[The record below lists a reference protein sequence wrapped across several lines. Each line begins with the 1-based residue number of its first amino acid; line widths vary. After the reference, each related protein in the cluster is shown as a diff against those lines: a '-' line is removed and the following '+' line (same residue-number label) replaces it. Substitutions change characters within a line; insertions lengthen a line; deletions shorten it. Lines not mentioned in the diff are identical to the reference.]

1 MDIRNIKK
9 NPEEIKGGLY
19 FEAIWRL
26 QIDLLAGYI
35 GKIEKNLPMYP
46 IDIHSYEGQQVLKD
60 MTSRVVEEIAE
71 GYESTGNVLEIL
83 STHGFNIDY
92 LSEEEFD
99 MLLNNLQ
106 NSNEEQADAVA
117 FYINLFL
124 YANLDLSDIRAFLIE
139 ALGLGKDVLT
149 SDILQDLM
157 DLGYLWCKGNTVH
170 EKHLFKVLDEDILK
184 AHNKDYNQ
192 VLSYI
197 PAFHNLSV
205 EAYKKEAVM
214 AWEVTLHLNISRN
227 FLKNKPWKQT
237 QELTDV
243 TRYSKEIIV
252 GFIYYMGYLKA
263 MGFNSKT
270 LYTLFYKKHE
280 VNIFRQQ
287 SNY

>member
-9 NPEEIKGGLY
+9 DPEEVKDGLY

-92 LSEEEFD
+92 LSEGEFD

-124 YANLDLSDIRAFLIE
+124 YANLDLSDIKAFLIE
-139 ALGLGKDVLT
+139 ALGLGKEVLT
-149 SDILQDLM
+149 SDLLQDIM

-170 EKHLFKVLDEDILK
+170 KKHLFKVLDEDILK

-205 EAYKKEAVM
+205 ESYNKEAVM

-243 TRYSKEIIV
+243 TRYSKEIIL